1 MLTISP
7 QSAQAV
13 AGAGKAAA
21 GAAGADVVALGE
33 AGAAPPG
40 WAAERAFCG
49 ERNCTAAIAQTAVT
63 ATAAVAT
70 RGWILRAGEDDAG
83 PKALPVAVL
92 EELEVSVIT

>member
-13 AGAGKAAA
+13 AGAGKAVA
-21 GAAGADVVALGE
+21 GAAGAAVVALGE
-33 AGAAPPG
+33 AGVATPG
-40 WAAERAFCG
+40 WAAEPAFCG

-70 RGWILRAGEDDAG
+70 RGWILRAGEDDAR
-83 PKALPVAVL
+83 PKALSVAVL
-92 EELEVSVIT
+92 EELEVSIIT